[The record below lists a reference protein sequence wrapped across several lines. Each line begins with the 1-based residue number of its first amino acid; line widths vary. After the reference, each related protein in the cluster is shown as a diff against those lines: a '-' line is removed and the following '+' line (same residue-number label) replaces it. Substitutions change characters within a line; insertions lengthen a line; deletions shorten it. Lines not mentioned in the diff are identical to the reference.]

1 MIGLNRR
8 QFLTLTASVGA
19 AQVAGA
25 AEPPTA
31 VTRFDQA
38 YSILYDATRCIGCRA
53 CARRCREVNHLPP
66 DEGLI
71 DGVAFDKPHK
81 LSHVNLMVIQAFE
94 SPPESGAV
102 GGGRRPWS
110 FLKRN
115 CMHCNVPA
123 CASACPVAALQKT
136 DAGPVVYYEDRCIGC
151 RYCMLACPYEVPRYE
166 WFDRMPRVRKCNFN
180 GGCVKAC
187 PVQALMEGT
196 RKQLISEARHR
207 IEREPGRY
215 VDHIYGEFEGG
226 GTSYLILSAIP
237 LEKLGMP
244 KLPPTNPASFAEPI
258 LGAVPGWVVG
268 LALFLGALRRLQAR
282 HEDVDVAER
291 SAAKAGAA
299 APREGSR

>member
-1 MIGLNRR
+1 MSGLNRR
-8 QFLTLTASVGA
+8 QFLALAGSVGA
-19 AQVAGA
+19 AQVATA
-25 AEPPTA
+25 ADPQAALPT
-31 VTRFDQA
+31 FDNA
-38 YSILYDATRCIGCRA
+38 FAILYDATRCIGCRA
-53 CARRCREVNHLPP
+53 CARRCREVNKLPP
-66 DEGLI
+66 DEGLV

-81 LSHVNLMVIQAFE
+81 LSHINLMVIQAFQA
-94 SPPESGAV
+94 PAGPGAAP
-102 GGGRRPWS
+102 RPWS

-123 CASACPVAALQKT
+123 CASACPVAALRKT
-136 DAGPVVYYEDRCIGC
+136 DKGPVLYFEDRCIGC

-166 WFDRMPRVRKCNFN
+166 WFDRMPRVRKCNLN

-187 PVQALMEGT
+187 PVAALVAGT

-215 VDHIYGEFEGG
+215 IDHVYGEFEGG

-282 HEDVDVAER
+282 QE
-291 SAAKAGAA
+291 AA
-299 APREGSR
+299 AADAPSAPGSGAGREGVS